1 MLVGLIVIMLIA
13 YDKKQYYYQINNS
26 ENQICIYE
34 NLHQ

>member
-1 MLVGLIVIMLIA
+1 MLVGLIVIMLIV
-13 YDKKQYYYQINNS
+13 YDKKQCYYQINNF